1 MKIANIPFPLMVL
14 LIDHYKLAV
23 QPDYGLM
30 SKILH
35 IQLPPCMM
43 YIQKK
48 IVSPTSMNLQ
58 LLTGNV
64 VLYNFQRCSTNLST
78 HVDQRMLVCLN
89 NSTGAI
95 ALVKNH
101 NRRHEHQS
109 IVANLPLVVIPI
121 RIIKI

>member
-23 QPDYGLM
+23 QPDYGLT

-48 IVSPTSMNLQ
+48 NCKSDEYESAITH
-58 LLTGNV
+58 GK
-64 VLYNFQRCSTNLST
+64 CS
-78 HVDQRMLVCLN
+78 
-89 NSTGAI
+89 
-95 ALVKNH
+95 
-101 NRRHEHQS
+101 S
-109 IVANLPLVVIPI
+109 I
-121 RIIKI
+121 